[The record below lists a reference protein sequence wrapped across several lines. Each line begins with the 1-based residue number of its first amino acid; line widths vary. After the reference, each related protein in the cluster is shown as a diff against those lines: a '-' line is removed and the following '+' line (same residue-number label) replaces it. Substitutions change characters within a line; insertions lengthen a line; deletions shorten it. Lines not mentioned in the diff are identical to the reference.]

1 MESIIHKIRTI
12 YNALGPAEKRIADY
26 IIEHTDDIVGMSISE
41 LSEKCGC
48 GDATL
53 VRFSKRL
60 QLSGFGMLKIR
71 LAGEL
76 SQSAA
81 FGGDIHENDS
91 PYVIFQNRILD
102 IVASLH
108 NTEAILDPNQLLL
121 ASETIM
127 KADRIVTFGLGSSAA
142 VAQDAAH
149 KLSRLG
155 LVAQSC
161 TDNHMQALI
170 ASHLKRG
177 NVAIGISHSGASK
190 DIIEALELSRACGA
204 TTVCITNYGKP
215 PITEQSDIVLF
226 TKAEETKRS
235 ILAMSSRIAQLAILD
250 SIYTYIV
257 LHSNSKAQREIFNT
271 EFALQRKK
279 I

>member
-1 MESIIHKIRTI
+1 MESIIHKVRTI

-81 FGGDIHENDS
+81 FGGDIQENDS

-127 KADRIVTFGLGSSAA
+127 KSDRIVTFGLGSSAA

-155 LVAQSC
+155 LIAQSC

-204 TTVCITNYGKP
+204 TTICITNYGKP
-215 PITEQSDIVLF
+215 PIIEQSDIVLF

-257 LHSNSKAQREIFNT
+257 LHSNNKAQREIFNT

>member
-1 MESIIHKIRTI
+1 MDSIVHKIRDM
-12 YNALGPAEKRIADY
+12 YNLMGPAEKRVADY
-26 IIEHTDDIVGMSISE
+26 ILEHTDEIVGMSISE
-41 LSEKCGC
+41 LAAKCDC

-53 VRFSKRL
+53 VRFSRRL
-60 QLSGFGMLKIR
+60 MLDGFGMLKIR

-76 SQSAA
+76 QQTSA
-81 FGGDIHENDS
+81 FGGDIKENDS
-91 PYVIFQNRILD
+91 PYVLYQNRILD
-102 IVASLH
+102 ITASLH
-108 NTEAILDPNQLLL
+108 NTEMVLDPQELLR
-121 ASETIM
+121 ASEAII
-127 KADRIVTFGLGSSAA
+127 KADRVVTFGLGSSAA

-149 KLSRLG
+149 KLLRLG

-161 TDNHMQALI
+161 TDNHMQALV
-170 ASHLKRG
+170 ACHLKRG

-204 TTVCITNYGKP
+204 TTICITNFGKP
-215 PITEQSDIVLF
+215 PILSSADIVLF

-257 LHSNSKAQREIFNT
+257 LNSKNKAQREIFNT
-271 EFALQRKK
+271 EYALQTKK
-279 I
+279 V

>member
-26 IIEHTDDIVGMSISE
+26 IIENTDEIIGMSISE

-71 LAGEL
+71 LASEL
-76 SQSAA
+76 SQSIA
-81 FGGDIHENDS
+81 FGGDIQENDS

-108 NTEAILDPNQLLL
+108 NTEAILDHEQLLL
-121 ASETIM
+121 ASKTIM
-127 KADRIVTFGLGSSAA
+127 KSDRIVTFGLGSSAA

-215 PITEQSDIVLF
+215 PILEQSDIVLF

-257 LHSNSKAQREIFNT
+257 LNSNNKAQREIFNT